1 MLPSAAR
8 CCNLQF
14 GMRYSQR
21 LVRAL
26 QPVSGLFETP
36 LSQGMNGKMVDGRA
50 LTVRVRSEA
59 PAGPRRGLG
68 TSKPEEELPP
78 ECKLYVGSLPHNVD
92 EHALTGEFAR
102 FGPVVR

>member
-1 MLPSAAR
+1 
-8 CCNLQF
+8 
-14 GMRYSQR
+14 
-21 LVRAL
+21 
-26 QPVSGLFETP
+26 
-36 LSQGMNGKMVDGRA
+36 MNGKMVDGRA

-68 TSKPEEELPP
+68 TSRPEEELPP

-92 EHALTGEFAR
+92 EHALTREFAR